1 MTPSLKLT
9 RIAAKCR
16 ELLAMQETRLHCA
29 EWKVRY
35 LKDGFAHI
43 QECREQAIAG
53 WRSTLAAIEFAAECE
68 EDGYK
73 AHSLTE
79 AILAAWTDDIL

>member
-1 MTPSLKLT
+1 MTTTEKLE
-9 RIAAKCR
+9 RIKAKCR
-16 ELLAMQETRLHCA
+16 ELLS
-29 EWKVRY
+29 
-35 LKDGFAHI
+35 DGEGRAKYDK
-43 QECREQAIAG
+43 QAIAG

-79 AILAAWTDDIL
+79 AILSAWPDDLL